1 MMTVDDFNNDYDDY
15 MVYICN
21 INIYN
26 YNDNKGFEN
35 SYRMILK
42 NKKFREEKSSCTQ
55 HLNTFRYISCY
66 ISYDISS
73 KFTVFIVQ
81 RLNSTI

>member
-1 MMTVDDFNNDYDDY
+1 MMTVSDYNNDYDDY
-15 MVYICN
+15 VVYICD

-35 SYRMILK
+35 SYRMII
-42 NKKFREEKSSCTQ
+42 NSKKFREEKSSCTQ
-55 HLNTFRYISCY
+55 HFNTFRYISYY

-73 KFTVFIVQ
+73 IFTVFRVQ
-81 RLNSTI
+81 